1 LLASQVREFFDS
13 AAGTVARRARVAE
26 SDGVDSRAF
35 DRIRIDVKRRMTF
48 CGKIFSHDQI
58 GHTPSTFSRDIKL
71 SARPLR

>member
-1 LLASQVREFFDS
+1 MCGKFFDS
-13 AAGTVARRARVAE
+13 AAGTVVRRARGAE

-58 GHTPSTFSRDIKL
+58 RHRPSTLARNIKL
-71 SARPLR
+71 